1 MRFRNALL
9 LCGLAAAV
17 TLAGCSSSSTSLP
30 GEKVATNAIFTSEY
44 GPVEDNGYALPAI
57 PINKVNTKYHRQ
69 IVDYATKEKPGTII
83 VNTPNRFLYYVLP
96 GGKAVR
102 YGIGVGKSGF
112 AWQGEAYIA
121 WKQEWP
127 TWHPPEEMAAR
138 KPEVARYVKEG
149 MGPGLKNPLGARALY
164 LYNKGGHDTAFRI
177 HGTNQPW
184 SIGLNLSSG
193 CIRMMNHDVEHL
205 YARAGV
211 GTKVIVVGPG
221 NRQGA
226 VSYNDRGVDFF
237 GNLFGF
243 GG

>member
-44 GPVEDNGYALPAI
+44 GPVEDNGYSLPGI
-57 PINKVNTKYHRQ
+57 PINKVNTKFHRQ
-69 IVDYATKEKPGTII
+69 IVDYATKEKPGTIV

-102 YGIGVGKSGF
+102 YGIGVGKAGF

-127 TWHPPEEMAAR
+127 TWHPPEEMAVR
-138 KPEVARYVKEG
+138 RPDVARYVKEG

-164 LYNKGGHDTAFRI
+164 LFNEQGKDTLFRL
-177 HGTNQPW
+177 HGTPEW
-184 SIGLNLSSG
+184 ASIGTAASSG
-193 CIRMMNHDVEHL
+193 CIRLMNQDIIDL
-205 YARAGV
+205 YKRVRPGKGAR
-211 GTKVIVVGPG
+211 VVV
-221 NRQGA
+221 QQ
-226 VSYNDRGVDFF
+226 
-237 GNLFGF
+237 
-243 GG
+243 

>member
-17 TLAGCSSSSTSLP
+17 TLAGCSSSTSVP
-30 GEKVATNAIFTSEY
+30 GERVATNAIFTSEY
-44 GPVEDNGYALPAI
+44 GAVEDNGYALPAI
-57 PINKVNTKYHRQ
+57 PISRVNEKFHRQ
-69 IVDYATKEKPGTII
+69 IVDYATSEKPGTII

-127 TWHPPEEMAAR
+127 TWHPPQEMADR

-149 MGPGLKNPLGARALY
+149 MGPGLRNPLGARALY
-164 LYNKGGHDTAFRI
+164 LFNEKGQDTLFRL
-177 HGTNQPW
+177 HGTPEW
-184 SIGLNLSSG
+184 ASIGTAASSG
-193 CIRMMNHDVEHL
+193 CIRLMNQDIIDL
-205 YARAGV
+205 YKRVRPGKGAR
-211 GTKVIVVGPG
+211 VVV
-221 NRQGA
+221 QQ
-226 VSYNDRGVDFF
+226 
-237 GNLFGF
+237 
-243 GG
+243 

>member
-17 TLAGCSSSSTSLP
+17 TLAGCSSSSTSIP

-44 GPVEDNGYALPAI
+44 GPVEDNGYALPGI
-57 PINKVNTKYHRQ
+57 PINKVNTKFHRQ
-69 IVDYATKEKPGTII
+69 IVDYATGEKPGTII

-102 YGIGVGKSGF
+102 YGIGVGKAGF

-164 LYNKGGHDTAFRI
+164 LFNEKGQDTLFRL
-177 HGTNQPW
+177 HGTPEW
-184 SIGLNLSSG
+184 ASIGTAASSG
-193 CIRMMNHDVEHL
+193 CIRLMNQDIIDL
-205 YARAGV
+205 YSRVRPGR
-211 GTKVIVVGPG
+211 GTRVVV
-221 NRQGA
+221 QQ
-226 VSYNDRGVDFF
+226 
-237 GNLFGF
+237 
-243 GG
+243 

>member
-1 MRFRNALL
+1 MRFRNALR

-44 GPVEDNGYALPAI
+44 GPVEDNGYSLPGI
-57 PINKVNTKYHRQ
+57 PINKVNTKFHRQ
-69 IVDYATKEKPGTII
+69 IVDYATKEKPGTIV

-102 YGIGVGKSGF
+102 YGIGVGKAGF

-127 TWHPPEEMAAR
+127 TWHPPEEMAVR
-138 KPEVARYVKEG
+138 RPDVARYVKEG

-164 LYNKGGHDTAFRI
+164 LFNEQGKDTLFRL
-177 HGTNQPW
+177 HGTPEW
-184 SIGLNLSSG
+184 ASIGTAASSG
-193 CIRMMNHDVEHL
+193 CIRLMNQDIIDLFKRVRPGKG
-205 YARAGV
+205 AR
-211 GTKVIVVGPG
+211 VVV
-221 NRQGA
+221 QQ
-226 VSYNDRGVDFF
+226 
-237 GNLFGF
+237 
-243 GG
+243 

>member
-57 PINKVNTKYHRQ
+57 PINKVNTRFHRQ
-69 IVDYATKEKPGTII
+69 IVDYATKEKPGTIV

-102 YGIGVGKSGF
+102 YGIGVGKQGF

-138 KPEVARYVKEG
+138 RPDVARYVKEG

-164 LYNKGGHDTAFRI
+164 LGNTLYRI
-177 HGTNQPW
+177 HGTNEPHT
-184 SIGLNLSSG
+184 IGRAVSSG
-193 CIRMMNHDVEHL
+193 CIRMLNKDVIDL
-205 YARAGV
+205 YNRV
-211 GTKVIVVGPG
+211 RIGTKVVVT
-221 NRQGA
+221 
-226 VSYNDRGVDFF
+226 
-237 GNLFGF
+237 
-243 GG
+243 